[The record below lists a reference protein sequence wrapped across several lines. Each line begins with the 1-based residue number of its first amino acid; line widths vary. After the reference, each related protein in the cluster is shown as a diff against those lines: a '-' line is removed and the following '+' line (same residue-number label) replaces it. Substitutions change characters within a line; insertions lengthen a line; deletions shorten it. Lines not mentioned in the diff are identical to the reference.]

1 VATVRLARRESLLVA
16 ASEISFDGS
25 RPLAPSP
32 GMSFPH
38 PRFSASWA
46 LVSSLVLALGGAACG
61 GSVAASPADDVDQG
75 DAPRDPASA
84 GPSSPVEPARPP
96 VPKQPVGPYTGPVG
110 TTDVSILYPL
120 PRLGDS
126 ADFVRPT
133 EIGNH
138 GALLPES
145 AFAAVLGGRPLD
157 QTGGVP
163 ASGYGALGLVSM
175 RLDPCSARGGAGGCR
190 SEVRLVFQALYE
202 KAAGDEAGAVA
213 GTAAADGALH
223 VMYDVPEAE
232 LETMMKEVL
241 TLKRANGDLAL
252 QELAPHPILAAQGL
266 GGAFAQ
272 GLRSIVLY
280 HLGDARIGRI
290 TFFDHNFDLDSD
302 GWQFG
307 IFDRAGGAFAPG
319 KIAHSNEPTQLVAG
333 SSTSTP
339 LAESSVSAFSLAESP
354 DSVGKLVDGGR
365 PPPGPAAVI
374 ALQPTFEA
382 ALRVQNPTL
391 HTAETTDCAN
401 CHLAESARLLGES
414 VYGMQSSSAFTH
426 NRSLAYVS
434 QLPTV
439 SNLHAFGYLH
449 RKVSIM
455 HRTANESV
463 IVADWMEKRL
473 APR

>member
-1 VATVRLARRESLLVA
+1 
-16 ASEISFDGS
+16 
-25 RPLAPSP
+25 
-32 GMSFPH
+32 MSFRH
-38 PRFSASWA
+38 PCFHASWA

-61 GSVAASPADDVDQG
+61 GSVAASPAADG
-75 DAPRDPASA
+75 NPGEGPRDPSTTP
-84 GPSSPVEPARPP
+84 PSSPAEPVRPP

-110 TTDVSILYPL
+110 TTDVSILYPMPL
-120 PRLGDS
+120 LGAS
-126 ADFVRPT
+126 TDFVRPT

-145 AFAAVLGGRPLD
+145 AVAAVLGGMPLER
-157 QTGGVP
+157 TTGVP

-175 RLDPCSARGGAGGCR
+175 RLDPCSARGGAGGCH
-190 SEVRLVFQALYE
+190 SEVRLVFQALYT
-202 KAAGDEAGAVA
+202 KAAGDEGDAVA
-213 GTAAADGALH
+213 GAAATDGALH

-241 TLKRANGDLAL
+241 TLKQANGDLAL
-252 QELAPHPILAAQGL
+252 QELAPHPIMAAQGL

-290 TFFDHNFDLDSD
+290 TFFDHNFDPDSD
-302 GWQFG
+302 GWRFG
-307 IFDRAGGAFAPG
+307 IFDRKDGAFAPG
-319 KIAHSNEPTQLVAG
+319 KIAVSNEPTQTVVG
-333 SSTSTP
+333 SATSTP
-339 LAESSVSAFSLAESP
+339 LSESSASAFSPAGSP
-354 DSVGKLVDGGR
+354 DSVGKLVDSGR
-365 PPPGPAAVI
+365 PAPGPAAVA
-374 ALQPTFEA
+374 ALQSTFEA
-382 ALRVQNPTL
+382 ALRVQNPKL

-414 VYGMQSSSAFTH
+414 VYGMQSPNAFKH
-426 NRSLAYVS
+426 ARSLAYVT
-434 QLPTV
+434 QAPTV

-455 HRTANESV
+455 QRTANESV
-463 IVADWMEKRL
+463 VVADWMEKRL